1 MPNISGSEQ
10 HSKPTSEQLKSGQA
24 SEDTR
29 FRKLVEK
36 SYDGIALFDSN
47 LEVVY
52 RSKSAERLT
61 GWTAEARAGE
71 EFNTIVHPDDR
82 KKVWSCLNRSLNNAE
97 LPVTCI
103 YRVKHRQGHFIWLE
117 SIFTNKLHDPD
128 INAILC
134 NFRDITEKRGLED
147 LLYEANKLAKIG
159 GWEVDAATMTIHWS
173 DITRQ
178 IHEAKLS
185 YEPTIEGAINFYK
198 EGENRDTMAR
208 VMADAFKNCVSAE
221 VELQII
227 TAKGNEKWVRV
238 IVEPEFF
245 NGKCTR
251 IYGSFQDIDERKKAE
266 IAETRA
272 LEERNTILESIGDA
286 FFAVDKDWVVT
297 YWNHMA
303 EKLLGMPKTN
313 IIGRNLWEVYTD
325 FIDSESYKK
334 YHLALETNRIVR
346 FEDYFPEKDI
356 WFDISAFPSVKGL
369 SVYFRD
375 ITERLNYIKAIEE
388 QNENLKEI
396 SWLQSHVIRAPLARI
411 MGLIQLITDSSE
423 DINEKQNALNYLL
436 TSAHELDEVIRT
448 ITDKTNMPQR
458 KPTQGTQSPYT

>member
-1 MPNISGSEQ
+1 MLTNSGSGE
-10 HSKPTSEQLKSGQA
+10 HNKPTSEQLKSGQA

-36 SYDGIALFDSN
+36 SYDGIALFDKN
-47 LEVVY
+47 LEVIY
-52 RSKSAERLT
+52 RSKSAEKIT
-61 GWTAEARAGE
+61 GWTAAAREGE
-71 EFNTIVHPDDR
+71 EFNTIIHPDDR
-82 KKVWSCLNRSLNNAE
+82 KKVWSCMNRSLNNPE
-97 LPVTCI
+97 LSVNCI

-117 SIFTNKLHDPD
+117 SIFTNKLDDPD
-128 INAILC
+128 IDAILC

-147 LLYEANKLAKIG
+147 LLYAANKLAKIG
-159 GWEVDAATMTIHWS
+159 GWEIDAATMTMYWS

-178 IHEAKLS
+178 IHEAQLS
-185 YEPTIEGAINFYK
+185 YEPTIEDSINFYK
-198 EGENRDTMAR
+198 EGENRNAMAR
-208 VMADAFKNCVSAE
+208 VMKDAFKNCIHAE
-221 VELQII
+221 AELQII

-251 IYGSFQDIDERKKAE
+251 VYGSLQDIDERKKAE
-266 IAETRA
+266 VIGTSA

-286 FFAVDKDWVVT
+286 FFAVDKNWVVT
-297 YWNHMA
+297 YWNRMA
-303 EKLLGMPKTN
+303 EKMLGMPKAD
-313 IIGRNLWEVYTD
+313 IIGRNLWDVYAA

-334 YHLALETNRIVR
+334 YHLALETNSIVR
-346 FEDYFPEKDI
+346 FEDYFPQNDT
-356 WFDISAFPSVKGL
+356 WFDISAFPSEKGL
-369 SVYFRD
+369 SVYFKD

-411 MGLIQLITDSSE
+411 MGLIQLITDP
-423 DINEKQNALNYLL
+423 DQDMVEKQNTLNYLL

-448 ITDKTNMPQR
+448 ITDKTNMPQM
-458 KPTQGTQSPYT
+458 KPTPKG

>member
-1 MPNISGSEQ
+1 MPNVSGSGE
-10 HSKPTSEQLKSGQA
+10 HNKPISEKLKSGQA
-24 SEDTR
+24 SEDIR

-36 SYDGIALFDSN
+36 SYDGIALFDEN

-52 RSKSAERLT
+52 RSKSAERIT

-82 KKVWSCLNRSLNNAE
+82 KKVWSCLNRSLNNEE
-97 LPVTCI
+97 LPVNCI

-117 SIFTNKLHDPD
+117 AIFTNKLDDPD

-159 GWEVDAATMTIHWS
+159 GWEIDATTMTIYWS

-178 IHEAKLS
+178 IHEAKLDFQ
-185 YEPTIEGAINFYK
+185 PTLEATINFYK
-198 EGENRDTMAR
+198 EGENRDAI
-208 VMADAFKNCVSAE
+208 VKVLDDAFKYCVNADL
-221 VELQII
+221 ELQIV

-238 IVEPEFF
+238 IVEPEFSD
-245 NGKCTR
+245 GKCTR
-251 IYGSFQDIDERKKAE
+251 VYGSLQDVDERKRAE
-266 IAETRA
+266 VAETSA

-286 FFAVDKDWVVT
+286 FFAVDKNWTVT
-297 YWNHMA
+297 YWNRMA
-303 EKLLGMPKTN
+303 EKMLGMPKAD
-313 IIGRNLWEVYTD
+313 IIGQNLWSVYAD
-325 FIDSESYKK
+325 FVGSESYKK
-334 YHLALETNRIVR
+334 YHLALETNSVVR
-346 FEDYFPEKDI
+346 FEDYFPQMDTR
-356 WFDISAFPSVKGL
+356 FDISAFPSGKGL
-369 SVYFRD
+369 SVYFKD

-411 MGLIQLITDSSE
+411 MGLIQLVIDPKQ
-423 DINEKQNALNYLL
+423 DIGEKQNALNYLL
-436 TSAHELDEVIRT
+436 RSANELDEVIHT
-448 ITDKTNMPQR
+448 ITDKSNMPLR
-458 KPTQGTQSPYT
+458 KPTTLD

>member
-1 MPNISGSEQ
+1 MPNISSSGE
-10 HSKPTSEQLKSGQA
+10 HGKPTSEKLKSGQA
-24 SEDTR
+24 SEDIR

-36 SYDGIALFDSN
+36 SYDGIALFDRN
-47 LEVVY
+47 LEVIY
-52 RSKSAERLT
+52 RSKSAERIT

-82 KKVWSCLNRSLNNAE
+82 KKVSLCLNRSLNNVE

-117 SIFTNKLHDPD
+117 TIFTNKLDDPD

-134 NFRDITEKRGLED
+134 NFRDITENRKLED

-159 GWEVDAATMTIHWS
+159 GWEVDAATRTIYWS

-178 IHEAKLS
+178 IHEARLG
-185 YEPTIEGAINFYK
+185 YIPTAEEALNFYK
-198 EGENRDTMAR
+198 EGESRDTIAR
-208 VMADAFKNCVSAE
+208 VMEDAFKNCVHAD

-238 IVEPEFF
+238 IVEPEFL
-245 NGKCTR
+245 NGKCIR
-251 IYGSFQDIDERKKAE
+251 VYGSFQDIDERKRAE
-266 IAETRA
+266 IAETGA

-286 FFAVDKDWVVT
+286 FFAVDKNWVVT

-303 EKLLGMPKTN
+303 EKMLGMPKAD
-313 IIGRNLWEVYTD
+313 IIGCNLWEIYAG

-334 YHLALETNRIVR
+334 YHLALKTNSIVR
-346 FEDYFPEKDI
+346 FEDYFPQNDT
-356 WFDISAFPSVKGL
+356 WFDISAFPSKEGL
-369 SVYFRD
+369 SVYFKD
-375 ITERLNYIKAIEE
+375 ITERLHYIKAIEE

-411 MGLIQLITDSSE
+411 MGLIQLITDPNQ
-423 DINEKQNALNYLL
+423 DMIEKQNALNYLL
-436 TSAHELDEVIRT
+436 TSANELDDVIHT

-458 KPTQGTQSPYT
+458 KPTPKD